1 MNARVCNI
9 FILPIMFGS
18 AYLWTEKWSNDCE
31 IRPLGT
37 FSFLPFLRSCGQGT
51 FSQPRTFDKEV
62 HLQALG
68 AHILSVLFNQTKE
81 TPFFF
86 YVKNKEIPQGSFIF
100 ITVFILK

>member
-37 FSFLPFLRSCGQGT
+37 FSFLPFLHSCDQGT
-51 FSQPRTFDKEV
+51 FSQPWTFDKDV
-62 HLQALG
+62 RLQALG
-68 AHILSVLFNQTKE
+68 AHILSVLFNPDQGDTI
-81 TPFFF
+81 FFLCE
-86 YVKNKEIPQGSFIF
+86 K
-100 ITVFILK
+100 